1 MQISK
6 SLFAALATATSLL
19 GFATGAPVDCCDGL
33 TQEQQSQ
40 IGLNACSSSDVVIQS
55 VPELI
60 TEYLDKTPYTVGS
73 SDSITN
79 ANLIGLQEG
88 STSLTGLYEASYNYY
103 NYNQCYNFETA
114 TDMQVYLTFGQSDEA
129 GLYCY
134 YSNWGC
140 YGEEVCIKNNGNTI
154 VPVSDDVRKTGIK
167 STMLK
172 RFHDSIDTDV
182 PDEAPKNAISW
193 VY

>member
-1 MQISK
+1 MQLSK
-6 SLFAALATATSLL
+6 SFFAALAAATSFM
-19 GFATGAPVDCCDGL
+19 GAATAAPVDSCNVL
-33 TQEQQSQ
+33 TPAQQSQ
-40 IGLNACSSSDVVIQS
+40 IGLNACSPSEVTVQS
-55 VPELI
+55 VPEQI
-60 TEYLDKTPYTVGS
+60 TEYLNKTPYTVGV
-73 SDSITN
+73 SDFITG

-88 STSLTGLYEASYNYY
+88 GSSLTDLYEASYSYY

-114 TDMQVYLTFGQSDEA
+114 TDMQVYITYGQSDEA

-134 YSNWGC
+134 YSNWNC

-172 RFHDSIDTDV
+172 KFHDSINDAV
-182 PDEAPKNAISW
+182 SDEAPKNAISW

>member
-1 MQISK
+1 MQIIK
-6 SLFAALATATSLL
+6 SLFAALATATFLL
-19 GFATGAPVDCCDGL
+19 GIAAGAPVDCCDGL

-40 IGLNACSSSDVVIQS
+40 IGLNACSSTDVIIQS
-55 VPELI
+55 VPAI
-60 TEYLDKTPYTVGS
+60 VTEYLNKTPYTVGV
-73 SDSITN
+73 SDFITG

-88 STSLTGLYEASYNYY
+88 GSSLTDLYEASYNYY

-114 TDMQVYLTFGQSDEA
+114 TDMQVYITYGQSDEA

-134 YSNWGC
+134 YSNWNC

-172 RFHDSIDTDV
+172 KFHDSINDIV
-182 PDEAPKNAISW
+182 PDEAPENAISW